1 MRVGL
6 VRNGVSQEHAADR
19 TAPGWTNPR
28 GSASTGC
35 MDITELARIITERLD
50 ALLDLIE
57 QALAENDEGPG
68 C

>member
-1 MRVGL
+1 
-6 VRNGVSQEHAADR
+6 
-19 TAPGWTNPR
+19 
-28 GSASTGC
+28 